1 MLHKVHFLSQG
12 SCCMLVVGT
21 EVTAESLV
29 DVSGHVCIEW
39 DQCHW
44 RKFGS
49 CFAFDFQVHSGV

>member
-1 MLHKVHFLSQG
+1 
-12 SCCMLVVGT
+12 MLVVGT